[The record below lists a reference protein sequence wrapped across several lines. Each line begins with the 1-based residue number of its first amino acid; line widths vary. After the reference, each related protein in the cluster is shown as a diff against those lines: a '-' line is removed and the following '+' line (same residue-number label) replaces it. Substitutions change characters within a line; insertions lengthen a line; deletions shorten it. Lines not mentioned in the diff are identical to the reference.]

1 MATRRGTLEPFDA
14 ANDDW
19 NDYVKRFRHFFLAN
33 GVTQDTQKLHMFL
46 TLIGAATF
54 KLLSNLIA
62 PQEPGDLNYNQ
73 VVEKLT
79 SHFKPKKL
87 KIAER
92 FRSYKRNQPKSE
104 NVADYLAELR
114 RLALTCEFNN
124 FLDEALCDRFVCGL
138 LEEAIQRR
146 LLA

>member
-1 MATRRGTLEPFDA
+1 MATRRPYLGTLEPFDA

-62 PQEPGDLNYNQ
+62 PQEPGDLN
-73 VVEKLT
+73 
-79 SHFKPKKL
+79 
-87 KIAER
+87 
-92 FRSYKRNQPKSE
+92 
-104 NVADYLAELR
+104 
-114 RLALTCEFNN
+114 
-124 FLDEALCDRFVCGL
+124 
-138 LEEAIQRR
+138 
-146 LLA
+146 